1 MNAPAPIRNEPEIIA
16 IDLRQ
21 EALAEINATEKF
33 FDRTCRVLE
42 EGDSLFRATPATMT
56 VASHVAHVAQVVDW
70 FREGSLHDRWNLDF
84 ESQVDVTNGVISL
97 AAAQAWLADAFA
109 RFRVDLAATSDERLA
124 EPMADNPILQTR
136 PRFHGAGAVVDHCAH
151 HRGALAVYARL
162 LGREPL
168 MPYGEE

>member
-1 MNAPAPIRNEPEIIA
+1 
-16 IDLRQ
+16 
-21 EALAEINATEKF
+21 
-33 FDRTCRVLE
+33 
-42 EGDSLFRATPATMT
+42 MT

-70 FREGSLHDRWNLDF
+70 FREGSLHDRWNMDF
-84 ESQVDVTNGVISL
+84 PAQVAITEGVTSL

-109 RFRVDLAATSDERLA
+109 RFRVEISAASDERLA
-124 EPMADNPILQTR
+124 EPRADNPILQTR

-168 MPYGEE
+168 MPYGED